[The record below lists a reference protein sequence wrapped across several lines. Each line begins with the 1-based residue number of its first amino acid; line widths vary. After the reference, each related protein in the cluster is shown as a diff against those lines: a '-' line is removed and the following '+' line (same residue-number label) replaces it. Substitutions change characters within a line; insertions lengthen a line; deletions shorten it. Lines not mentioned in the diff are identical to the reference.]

1 MLSSLVL
8 YLAAINVVIFVA
20 FGWDKYCA
28 ERNLYRLPE
37 KTLLT
42 LAAIGGA
49 LGGMA
54 GQRVFRHK
62 TRKEPFRTYLNI
74 LAVVNVAGIVA
85 LSSPEFRERLLQ
97 ELSR

>member
-1 MLSSLVL
+1 MALPIIG
-8 YLAAINVVIFVA
+8 YLLAINALTFAA

-28 ERNLYRLPE
+28 ERQMYRVPE

-49 LGGMA
+49 LGGKC
-54 GQRVFRHK
+54 GQRIFHHK
-62 TRKEPFRTYLNI
+62 TQKEPFRTYLNWSVA
-74 LAVVNVAGIVA
+74 LNAAVIFA

-97 ELSR
+97 ELAR

>member
-1 MLSSLVL
+1 MALQFII
-8 YLAAINVVIFVA
+8 YFAAINGASFLA

-28 ERNLYRLPE
+28 AHDMYRLPE

-49 LGGMA
+49 LGAFA

-62 TRKEPFRTYLNI
+62 TRKEPFRTYLNFLVLLNGVLI
-74 LAVVNVAGIVA
+74 IV
-85 LSSPEFRERLLQ
+85 LSSPEFRERLMG
-97 ELSR
+97 ELVR